1 MFRNRGKTPNINT
14 GSGNNGPKGYSAPHY
29 SHYWNGRFVIIRYDR
44 SFVAISLIA
53 TAIIL
58 ITAFCAYL
66 FGYEVPFEDPITSV
80 KSNFL
85 TAQLVAIITTIA
97 LVILAVCF
105 TKKSKG
111 TLIRYLRIISVVS
124 LLAII
129 VFWGVKYYL
138 DTQYNEETF
147 TTFYNEYEAENNDE
161 NSKRLTY
168 GLSSINISSPEQA
181 YIKESTNAYTNFTI
195 KVMLYIFLQFLLVI
209 LILYFSFR
217 LAHIEEKKAKLE
229 KDDKV
234 LFDDVQNVK
243 F

>member
-1 MFRNRGKTPNINT
+1 MFRNRGITPNINA
-14 GSGNNGPKGYSAPHY
+14 GNGDNGPKGYSAPHY
-29 SHYWNGRFVIIRYDR
+29 SNYWNGRFVIIHYDR

-66 FGYEVPFEDPITSV
+66 FGYEVPFEDPIASV

-85 TAQLVAIITTIA
+85 TVQLVAIIATIA
-97 LVILAVCF
+97 LVSLAVF
-105 TKKSKG
+105 LTKSSKEN
-111 TLIRYLRIISVVS
+111 LIKYLRIIAIVS
-124 LLAII
+124 LLSII
-129 VFWGVKYYL
+129 VFWGIKYYL
-138 DTQYNEETF
+138 DTQYNEDTF

-195 KVMLYIFLQFLLVI
+195 KVMLYILLQFLLVI
-209 LILYFSFR
+209 LILYFLFF
-217 LAHIEEKKAKLE
+217 LAHIEERKAKLK